1 MAAFA
6 VQVAARLSVL
16 CFEAHSMRFTVV
28 ATGQFRP
35 GRAFGFGLAASSLT
49 RLSVVKQSNSTG
61 GTRTRVA
68 ASFTGARPN
77 PEIASAAANHPA
89 RIRVGEGAGWRREA
103 PPVTHALLLVNTFV
117 MYDRSARMSIVEPP

>member
-68 ASFTGARPN
+68 ASFTGAHPN
-77 PEIASAAANHPA
+77 SEVESGVAPLLDVAAGIPACRRVGLPA
-89 RIRVGEGAGWRREA
+89 RRTK
-103 PPVTHALLLVNTFV
+103 PCLSHLVV
-117 MYDRSARMSIVEPP
+117 